1 MAGYVPGQIPSTFAE
16 EKEFVQA
23 YEDVLERYK
32 DERDRVQK
40 KTFTKWI
47 NKHLIKVR
55 KHINDLYEDL
65 REGHNLIS
73 LLEVLSGVTLPREK
87 GRMRFHRLQNVQI
100 ALDYL
105 KQRQVKLVNIRNDDI
120 TDGNPK
126 LTLGLIWTII
136 LHFQISEIY
145 VSGESGDMSAKEKL
159 LLWTQ
164 KLTEGYSGLK
174 CSNFTSSWSDGK
186 VFNAIIH
193 KYRPDLI
200 DMEKVSIQSNQE
212 NLEQAFAVAESLG
225 VTRLL
230 DPEDVDVPSPDE
242 KSVLTYVS
250 SIYESFPKV
259 PEGGEGITANEVD
272 SKWEEY
278 QDKVNY
284 LFQWIR
290 QHIRRMSDKAFPH
303 NPVELLSLIHI

>member
-174 CSNFTSSWSDGK
+174 CSNFTSCWSDGK

-230 DPEDVDVPSPDE
+230 DPEGTSVD
-242 KSVLTYVS
+242 K
-250 SIYESFPKV
+250 
-259 PEGGEGITANEVD
+259 ITICPFFA
-272 SKWEEY
+272 
-278 QDKVNY
+278 
-284 LFQWIR
+284 
-290 QHIRRMSDKAFPH
+290 
-303 NPVELLSLIHI
+303 